1 MEEKLDVQD
10 KLKNR
15 SLIRSADLVASL
27 PAFDGPI
34 QFSRVEGE
42 NQRFGVFALYDRTSS
57 TMVICR
63 YFHDC
68 PCEPSLSRSIGPRME
83 SFPGDLTA
91 GHLKR
96 DAVSGFDRCP
106 YRNTASTLGR
116 RQV

>member
-1 MEEKLDVQD
+1 MEEKIDVQD

-57 TMVICR
+57 TMVIYR
-63 YFHDC
+63 YVHD
-68 PCEPSLSRSIGPRME
+68 
-83 SFPGDLTA
+83 
-91 GHLKR
+91 
-96 DAVSGFDRCP
+96 
-106 YRNTASTLGR
+106 
-116 RQV
+116 